1 MKRKF
6 KQITATPLGKDNA
19 LLFALAEDGT
29 CWKLEVTA
37 SKTEKSDQWQNIP
50 ALPDSVSKGF
60 FDQEK

>member
-6 KQITATPLGKDNA
+6 KQITATPLSKDNA

-29 CWKLEVTA
+29 CWKLEVGVSQNETT
-37 SKTEKSDQWQNIP
+37 SQWKSIP
-50 ALPDSVSKGF
+50 ALPDTVSKSI